1 MAAREILAATNNL
14 AQSSGFEAS
23 NQQGT
28 LPCTIM
34 VVPNLAGVEVAGI
47 EVTHDDGTTWT
58 PLIIAGEVQQ
68 LDVNTNIKSIYGPG
82 QYRVNKSATVGIIS
96 VQLLTNKRL

>member
-14 AQSSGFEAS
+14 AQSNSFEAS

-34 VVPNLAGVEVAGI
+34 VVPNLAGVETAVI
-47 EVTHDDGTTWT
+47 EATHDDGVTWT
-58 PLIIAGEVQQ
+58 PLVIAGDVQQ
-68 LDVNTNIKSIYGPG
+68 LDIDNNIKSIYGPG